1 MAVCKRGV
9 SIVNWREF
17 VLSLDAT
24 QIFIAAAGSAGAG
37 LLWVKRRYISFG
49 EWRKSREARRLAFN
63 DLPSRVSEFSRLLDG
78 VREQSEKTLGVLDA
92 HTKTLDDQNRVLSNI
107 SAMIYGEME
116 LDPTPRFICDS
127 DGRNLNV
134 NTAYARLIGCGRDEL
149 MGFGYQRFI
158 PGDLNPGYM
167 ADFDSAEQQHRS
179 FERTVNIRR
188 PDGTV
193 MRAYVRIV
201 PHPEHEP
208 PAHYWVGVVT
218 AARRSTD
225 A

>member
-1 MAVCKRGV
+1 MT
-9 SIVNWREF
+9 NWREF
-17 VLSLDAT
+17 FQSLDAT
-24 QIFIAAAGSAGAG
+24 QIFLAAIGSAGAVF
-37 LLWVKRRYISFG
+37 LWMKRRYVTFG
-49 EWRKSREARRLAFN
+49 EWRKMREARRLAFN
-63 DLPSRVSEFSRLLDG
+63 ELPARVSDFAKLLDG
-78 VREQSEKTLGVLDA
+78 VRTQSERTLGVLDS

-116 LDPTPRFICDS
+116 LDPTPRFICDG

-134 NTAYARLIGCGRDEL
+134 NTAYARLVGCGRDEL
-149 MGFGYQRFI
+149 LGFGYQRFLPNDI
-158 PGDLNPGYM
+158 NPECF
-167 ADFDSAEQQHRS
+167 ADFNAAVEQHRP
-179 FERTVNIRR
+179 FERAVRILR
-188 PDGTV
+188 PDGTEV
-193 MRAYVRIV
+193 HANVRIV

>member
-1 MAVCKRGV
+1 MT
-9 SIVNWREF
+9 NWREF
-17 VLSLDAT
+17 FQSLDAT
-24 QIFIAAAGSAGAG
+24 QIFLAAIGSAGAVF
-37 LLWVKRRYISFG
+37 LWMKRRYVTFG
-49 EWRKSREARRLAFN
+49 EWRKMREARRLAFN
-63 DLPSRVSEFSRLLDG
+63 ELPARVSDFAKLLDS
-78 VREQSEKTLGVLDA
+78 VRTQSERTLGVLDS

-116 LDPTPRFICDS
+116 LDPTPRFICDG

-134 NTAYARLIGCGRDEL
+134 NTAYARLVGCGRDEL
-149 MGFGYQRFI
+149 LGFGYQRFI
-158 PGDLNPGYM
+158 SSNTNPGYV
-167 ADFDSAEQQHRS
+167 AEFDAATKQHRS
-179 FERTVNIRR
+179 FERSLRILR
-188 PDGTV
+188 PDGTEV
-193 MRAYVRIV
+193 HANVRIV